1 MNQYNPDIISDSEFE
16 KVLKGVLL
24 EKNKPGYSSN
34 NIQLVF
40 SRLEII
46 SDHVFNNSP
55 LNFEKKSFDSIRAF
69 EEYDDSRHFIHN
81 TELGRKIFDVFYYFA
96 HYYKE
101 DKK

>member
-40 SRLEII
+40 SL
-46 SDHVFNNSP
+46 F
-55 LNFEKKSFDSIRAF
+55 
-69 EEYDDSRHFIHN
+69 
-81 TELGRKIFDVFYYFA
+81 
-96 HYYKE
+96 
-101 DKK
+101 